1 MADTLEN
8 LADSSSYA
16 VLQEKLEK
24 LKAGYEGNTCD
35 DNLGEI
41 CQLIELTGKI
51 QNQLF
56 TAMSQTSSS
65 GGTYGG
71 IDTIKGRL
79 LPWMGAGFMAAGPN
93 VSKDTSLALIKESVE
108 KDRKLAEEK
117 EKHSDEVTKLEI
129 ELATTKNALDETKD
143 SLNNSQAELDKTKT
157 EASGTMAASEEEI
170 ILLKTDLRL
179 AKDEASRYKLQL
191 DLLGDYER
199 ELGNLKDDVSI
210 LRGERDLL
218 EARYP
223 YYSKDYPYYYK
234 DWWYRYPWYSGKYLD
249 RYPYYSKDWPYYYKD
264 WWYRYPYY
272 YRKYLDLP
280 SKYLPLSTTPLRSL
294 PLPPASP
301 THAELTNS
309 VRHSRLVA
317 RFNDLYA
324 VDRLDMQDRL
334 RRYVLDDDMVKKIIF
349 IAVNESFHAAKM
361 AFRSFRLRAR
371 KLLLPIHS
379 GPLTL
384 EEAVSDYCVRNLDLY
399 DVEKSIDEVVKAMDV
414 NPKISFPAECDFNLL
429 SPFIREVCKVAYEMQ
444 ALSPP
449 LDVPLATD
457 GELMSEVKYRRS
469 YDSEFTAPLV
479 AFHVWPALME
489 DGTTLIKGEAT
500 TKRAYSPRRSP
511 RRY

>member
-1 MADTLEN
+1 MSDTLEN

-24 LKAGYEGNTCD
+24 LKSSYEGNTCD

-41 CQLIELTGKI
+41 CQLIELTSKI

-71 IDTIKGRL
+71 ISTIKSRL
-79 LPWMGAGFMAAGPN
+79 LPWMGTGFMAAGPN
-93 VSKDTSLALIKESVE
+93 VSKDTSLSLIKESVE
-108 KDRKLAEEK
+108 KDRLLKEAN
-117 EKHSDEVTKLEI
+117 EKHENDVAKLEI
-129 ELATTKNALDETKD
+129 ELATTKSELDNTKE
-143 SLNNSQAELDKTKT
+143 SLNESQAQLDKTKT
-157 EASGTMAASEEEI
+157 EASGTMAASEEEL

-191 DLLGDYER
+191 DLIGDYER
-199 ELGNLKDDVSI
+199 ELGVLKDDVSI

-223 YYSKDYPYYYK
+223 YYYRDYS
-234 DWWYRYPWYSGKYLD
+234 WY

-264 WWYRYPYY
+264 YWYRYPWWS
-272 YRKYLDLP
+272 RKYLDLP
-280 SKYLPLSTTPLRSL
+280 LSTILRRRERSLSPLPRRCRSPSPIRSL
-294 PLPPASP
+294 PLPASP

-399 DVEKSIDEVVKAMDV
+399 DVEKSIDEVIRSMDV

-500 TKRAYSPRRSP
+500 TKRGYSPRRSP
-511 RRY
+511 RKY